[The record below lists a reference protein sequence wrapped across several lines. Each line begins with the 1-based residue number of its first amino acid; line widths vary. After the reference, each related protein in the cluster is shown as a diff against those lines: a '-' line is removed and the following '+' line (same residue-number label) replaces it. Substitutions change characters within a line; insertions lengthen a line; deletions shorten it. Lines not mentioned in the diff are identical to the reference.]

1 MPCRAHAPGAALPR
15 LAVNPPAARSAGP
28 AVRTPATSG
37 CPDSLIPAVTPA
49 ARNPVGAVTLT
60 VLPPLASG
68 APEGTTFP
76 RRSCS
81 VSRSP
86 PGRLLGAPLA
96 RGSWGDPAGGQAG
109 RFRQAEH
116 AVGVLDGLAGGALA
130 EVVDR
135 RPPGAPAV

>member
-28 AVRTPATSG
+28 WLPTTATSG

-60 VLPPLASG
+60 LLPPLASG
-68 APEGTTFP
+68 APEGTAFP
-76 RRSCS
+76 RRSFLAPQ
-81 VSRSP
+81 SR
-86 PGRLLGAPLA
+86 RRRAPAA
-96 RGSWGDPAGGQAG
+96 RSWGDPAGGQAG

-116 AVGVLDGLAGGALA
+116 EVGVLDGLAGGALA
-130 EVVDR
+130 E
-135 RPPGAPAV
+135 